1 MPYVYSTGTWG
12 DLLTSYNGGSITY
25 DSIGNPLSYYN
36 GNNFTWEGRRLVGAV
51 VGSKT
56 LNFAYNDEGIRT
68 SKTVNGVKTNYYY
81 YGSQLLAE
89 ETNGNVTVYLYNSTG
104 LIGFQYHG
112 ASYSATA
119 WDTYFYEKNL
129 QGDIIAVYDAN
140 GAKKISYVYNAW
152 GAFTTTYHNGA
163 SASTVSNAFTYRGYY
178 YDKDLGL
185 YYLMSR
191 YYDANICR
199 FINADTFVS
208 TGQGMLGNNMFIYCG
223 NNPIA
228 YIDHTGMFGLAIMD
242 NSYEKWNKIATFLGD
257 AFGAEYSEII
267 TTNDKKTVFPNWSP
281 VNVETGYETIISI
294 SKLGDSS
301 KPISVYAKKDLN
313 ETILNSAVGI
323 NININAFVLN
333 FNLSLSD
340 IGVYGSIVNGDVTQ
354 TVGVNINPAK
364 LRIGVEGSTTYRV
377 DDNLSEKTYFN
388 ANVNIWFIVAMYCFV
403 TTGQSAPVP
412 AY

>member
-1 MPYVYSTGTWG
+1 
-12 DLLTSYNGGSITY
+12 
-25 DSIGNPLSYYN
+25 
-36 GNNFTWEGRRLVGAV
+36 
-51 VGSKT
+51 
-56 LNFAYNDEGIRT
+56 
-68 SKTVNGVKTNYYY
+68 
-81 YGSQLLAE
+81 
-89 ETNGNVTVYLYNSTG
+89 
-104 LIGFQYHG
+104 
-112 ASYSATA
+112 
-119 WDTYFYEKNL
+119 
-129 QGDIIAVYDAN
+129 
-140 GAKKISYVYNAW
+140 
-152 GAFTTTYHNGA
+152 
-163 SASTVSNAFTYRGYY
+163 
-178 YDKDLGL
+178 
-185 YYLMSR
+185 MSR